1 MKKNTILKITNP
13 ILLVLSVSQVLT
25 GIFAMSLSEEVFD
38 IFHRDTGTI
47 LLVLILLH
55 VVLNFNW
62 IKASYFRK

>member
-25 GIFAMSLSEEVFD
+25 GIFAMSLSEEAFD

-47 LLVLILLH
+47 LLVLILFH